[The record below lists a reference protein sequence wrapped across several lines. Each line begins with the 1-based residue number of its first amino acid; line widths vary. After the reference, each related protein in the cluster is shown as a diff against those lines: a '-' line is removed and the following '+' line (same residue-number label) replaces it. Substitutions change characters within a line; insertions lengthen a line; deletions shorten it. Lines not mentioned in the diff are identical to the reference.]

1 VCVQVCITRSKWRT
15 NPLHSYHSAETAR
28 DKEVEQFRMCER
40 NWTLDD
46 SIIIPTRLRMVLVS
60 QDDVGG
66 KVDVYRERER
76 LATTE
81 MIRMRIG

>member
-60 QDDVGG
+60 QDDAGG
-66 KVDVYRERER
+66 KSTYTERER